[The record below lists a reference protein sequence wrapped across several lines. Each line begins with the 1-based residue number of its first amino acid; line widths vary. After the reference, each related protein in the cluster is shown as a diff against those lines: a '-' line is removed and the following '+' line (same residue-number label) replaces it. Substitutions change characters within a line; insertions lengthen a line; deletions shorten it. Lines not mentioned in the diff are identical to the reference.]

1 MDLPEFFRDM
11 LLKQYDEKTL
21 IDIEKGLKSK
31 RTVTLRVNTIKA
43 SKEEIKAVLD
53 KSNILYKEVTWFENA
68 LVIQNAVE
76 EDIQKLPIYD
86 EGKIYLQS
94 LSSMLP
100 PIILNPKPNDNI
112 LDMAAAPRWKDNPN
126 GCPYK

>member
-11 LLKQYDEKTL
+11 LLKQYDENTL

-31 RTVTLRVNTIKA
+31 RIVTLRVNTIKA
-43 SKEEIKAVLD
+43 NKDEIKAVLD
-53 KSNILYKEVTWFENA
+53 KSNILYREVTWFENA
-68 LVIQNAVE
+68 LVIQNAIE
-76 EDIQKLPIYD
+76 EDIQKLSIYD
-86 EGKIYLQS
+86 EGKIYMQN

-112 LDMAAAPRWKDNPN
+112 LDMAAAPRW
-126 GCPYK
+126 

>member
-11 LLKQYDEKTL
+11 LLKQYDENTL

-86 EGKIYLQS
+86 EGKIYMQS

-112 LDMAAAPRWKDNPN
+112 LDMAAAPRW
-126 GCPYK
+126 